1 MSSKLIQK
9 LRALFGKERMEGEL
23 DEEVRFHLERE
34 IEQNIGRGMS
44 AEEARSEA
52 PRSFG
57 GVEQV
62 KEECRDVRGVR
73 VIEELW
79 QDLRCGMR
87 MLWKSPGFTL
97 VTVLALGLGIGVNT
111 AIFSVVNAVLCARC
125 LTQIRTG

>member
-1 MSSKLIQK
+1 
-9 LRALFGKERMEGEL
+9 
-23 DEEVRFHLERE
+23 
-34 IEQNIGRGMS
+34 MS
-44 AEEARSEA
+44 AEEARSA
-52 PRSFG
+52 ALRSFG
-57 GVEQV
+57 GVEQI
-62 KEECRDVRGVR
+62 KEECRDVRGTR